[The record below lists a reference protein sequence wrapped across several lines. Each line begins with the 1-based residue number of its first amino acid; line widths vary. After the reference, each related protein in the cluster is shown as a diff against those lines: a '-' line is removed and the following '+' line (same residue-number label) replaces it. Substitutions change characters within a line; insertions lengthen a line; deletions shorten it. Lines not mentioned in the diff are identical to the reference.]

1 MTIDEKLQHFYEV
14 SLDEAREDAAKAI
27 QEHKEH
33 LALKLEEH
41 KQTGRQNAESEIRAE
56 TGHVHREINKA
67 LAAEQIT
74 LKRDWSRKQ
83 DELKETLFS
92 ELKTKIQQFMTT
104 AEYDEYLCHQIKEA
118 VKFAEDDE
126 IQIFLS
132 SGDKNKVNEL
142 ARKTGVPLQV
152 SDEDFLGGIRA
163 EIPQKNILIDNSFS
177 ANLAAMYKEF
187 KFDGGLNHE

>member
-14 SLDEAREDAAKAI
+14 SLEEAKEDAAQAI
-27 QEHKEH
+27 QEHKKH
-33 LALKLEEH
+33 LAQKLEEH
-41 KQTGRQNAESEIRAE
+41 KQAGRQNAEAEIKAE
-56 TGHVHREINKA
+56 TGHVHREVNKA
-67 LAAEQIT
+67 LSAEQIT

-83 DELKETLFS
+83 GELKEALFA
-92 ELKTKIQQFMTT
+92 EVKTKIQEFITT
-104 AEYDEYLCHQIKEA
+104 AEYDEYLCRRITEA

-132 SGDKNKVNEL
+132 SGDKDKVNAL
-142 ARKTGVPLQV
+142 AEKTGVPLQV

-177 ANLAAMYKEF
+177 ANLATMCKEF